1 MNQNLTEMIFILD
14 RSGSMESLAEET
26 IGGFNSLIK
35 KQKAE
40 HGEARV
46 TTVLFDDEYE
56 VLHDHVP
63 IQQVGRL
70 TGKEYYASGC
80 TALLDAVGFTIDQT
94 GSRLAETA
102 EESRPGRV
110 IMVITTDGYEN
121 ASRHYS
127 KSQLRE
133 MIRRQTDVYKWE
145 FLLLGANMDAV
156 SEADSLGIRP
166 CMAATYSPNRT
177 GMRSVFGAVGR
188 MIDIMKLRD
197 DDYYD
202 EDEFVDQCEGIM
214 SSVK

>member
-1 MNQNLTEMIFILD
+1 
-14 RSGSMESLAEET
+14 
-26 IGGFNSLIK
+26 
-35 KQKAE
+35 
-40 HGEARV
+40 
-46 TTVLFDDEYE
+46 
-56 VLHDHVP
+56 
-63 IQQVGRL
+63 
-70 TGKEYYASGC
+70 
-80 TALLDAVGFTIDQT
+80 
-94 GSRLAETA
+94 
-102 EESRPGRV
+102 
-110 IMVITTDGYEN
+110 MVITTDGYEN

-145 FLLLGANMDAV
+145 FLFLGANMDAV

-202 EDEFVDQCEGIM
+202 EDEFMDQCEGIM